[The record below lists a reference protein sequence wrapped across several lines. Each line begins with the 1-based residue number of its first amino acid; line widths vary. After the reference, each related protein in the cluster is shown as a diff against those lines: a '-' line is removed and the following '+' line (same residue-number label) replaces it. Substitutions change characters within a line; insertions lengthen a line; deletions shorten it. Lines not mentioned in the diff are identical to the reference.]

1 MNTSIIVKTAF
12 SGKHYWKDA
21 PDEVKFLRIP
31 HDHTFFVELEM
42 EVFGKDRD
50 EEFFI
55 VKRKIDSYISG
66 EFGNKTT
73 NLSCESMSEMIINHL
88 LTIYGERHY
97 TVSVYEDNVNG
108 GRVEYGS

>member
-1 MNTSIIVKTAF
+1 MNTSIVVKTTF
-12 SGKHYWKDA
+12 NGKHFWSDA

-55 VKRKIDSYISG
+55 VKRKLDKYIND
-66 EFGNKTT
+66 EFANETT
-73 NLSCESMSEMIINHL
+73 NLSCESMAEMIIEHL
-88 LTIYGERHY
+88 LTIYKNRKY
-97 TVSVYEDNVNG
+97 IVSVFEDNVNG
-108 GRVEYGS
+108 GRVQYKN